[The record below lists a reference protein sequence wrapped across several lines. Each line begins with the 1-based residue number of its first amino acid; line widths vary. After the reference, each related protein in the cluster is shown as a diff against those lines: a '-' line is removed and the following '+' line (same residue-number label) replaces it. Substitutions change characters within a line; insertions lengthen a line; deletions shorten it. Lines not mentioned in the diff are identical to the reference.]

1 MELQNAMQAS
11 TSGLN
16 AQSQRL
22 RIIAENIANAESL
35 STIKGGDPYRRKV
48 VIFNDELNRKTGVEE
63 VKIKAVRKDTGDFK
77 KEYDPN
83 HPAADEKGYV
93 KMPNVNRFIEMMD
106 MKEAQRS
113 YEANLQA
120 IDVSRTMLRDTIRL
134 IGN

>member
-1 MELQNAMQAS
+1 MQAS

-22 RIIAENIANAESL
+22 RVIAENIANADSL
-35 STIKGGDPYRRKV
+35 STVKGGDPYRRKV
-48 VIFNDELNRKTGVEE
+48 VIFSDEMNRQSGVDE
-63 VKIKAVRKDTGDFK
+63 VKVKDIRQAEGEFIQV
-77 KEYDPN
+77 YAPN
-83 HPAADEKGYV
+83 HPAADDKGYV
-93 KMPNVNRFIEMMD
+93 KKPNVNRFIEMMD

>member
-35 STIKGGDPYRRKV
+35 STVKGGDPYRRKV

>member
-22 RIIAENIANAESL
+22 RVIAENIANADSV

-48 VIFNDELNRKTGVEE
+48 VVFSDVMNRQSGVDE
-63 VKIKAVRKDTGDFK
+63 VKVKSIRPDDAEFK
-77 KEYDPN
+77 KVYDPN
-83 HPAADEKGYV
+83 HPSADEKGYV

-120 IDVSRTMLRDTIRL
+120 IDASRTMLRDTIRL

>member
-63 VKIKAVRKDTGDFK
+63 VKIKAVRKDTGDFN